1 MGAVGTL
8 AAEPL
13 NLGFDVNIGGCAAG
27 GLASYTIPNEDASYS
42 FGSDGR
48 IPFPLI
54 NQYAEKESNYHITDA
69 ITKAAKSEI
78 DRAVEDETPF
88 YMYMS
93 HYAVHSPY
101 QEDSRFIDR
110 YGSGNSTTRNYGT
123 LITGMDRSLGELMD
137 YLEEKKIADKTII
150 IFMADNG
157 GHHWN
162 KNTPLKGSK
171 GSLWEGGIHEP
182 MMVYWPGVTDA
193 YAGQT
198 NDSPVIIEDFFPT
211 ILEMA
216 NIKESSY
223 ASRLKQVV
231 DGQSFVAALRGNKL
245 INTERQLIFHYPN
258 RWGEA
263 TTLDGNAIGEPSSAI
278 IEGGW
283 KYIYFYNDNSEFLYN
298 LNNDETEQINL
309 AASESVKKEE
319 MAKKLSDYLKSVDA
333 TMVYNKSTQLAVYPD
348 QSTKDM
354 SAVYSPDADGVLY
367 LDFGNQ
373 KNTVETIP
381 AVGLGSDTVFLSGTD
396 SRKIRFDDSA
406 EGSLDVSFSG
416 IIKPNGD
423 KGCFASVDEANAF
436 GTLISGFAKEA
447 DLTTKY
453 QAVWGDA
460 VTLESEAP
468 RITVTFRGMPADGS
482 YELKLLSVRNN
493 NWYGSAGSTKITN
506 AVYDITSGTV
516 SGTPVAVGIKKTSQE
531 DVSSKA
537 ILSDTDKFTIN
548 QDGTDTEVWGFCL
561 TWNVTPVNGTVV
573 LDISG
578 VCAVTALRIEK
589 R

>member
-1 MGAVGTL
+1 
-8 AAEPL
+8 
-13 NLGFDVNIGGCAAG
+13 
-27 GLASYTIPNEDASYS
+27 
-42 FGSDGR
+42 
-48 IPFPLI
+48 
-54 NQYAEKESNYHITDA
+54 
-69 ITKAAKSEI
+69 
-78 DRAVEDETPF
+78 
-88 YMYMS
+88 MYVS

-101 QEDSRFIDR
+101 EEDSRFSDL
-110 YGSGNSTTRNYGT
+110 YPTGSQTTRNYGT

-137 YLEEKKIADKTII
+137 YLEKKRIDDNTIV

-333 TMVYNKSTQLAVYPD
+333 TMVYNRQTMKITYPD
-348 QSTKDM
+348 QSVVDIVQSK
-354 SAVYSPDADGVLY
+354 
-367 LDFGNQ
+367 
-373 KNTVETIP
+373 
-381 AVGLGSDTVFLSGTD
+381 TD
-396 SRKIRFDDSA
+396 R
-406 EGSLDVSFSG
+406 
-416 IIKPNGD
+416 
-423 KGCFASVDEANAF
+423 
-436 GTLISGFAKEA
+436 
-447 DLTTKY
+447 
-453 QAVWGDA
+453 
-460 VTLESEAP
+460 
-468 RITVTFRGMPADGS
+468 
-482 YELKLLSVRNN
+482 
-493 NWYGSAGSTKITN
+493 
-506 AVYDITSGTV
+506 
-516 SGTPVAVGIKKTSQE
+516 
-531 DVSSKA
+531 
-537 ILSDTDKFTIN
+537 
-548 QDGTDTEVWGFCL
+548 
-561 TWNVTPVNGTVV
+561 
-573 LDISG
+573 
-578 VCAVTALRIEK
+578 
-589 R
+589 